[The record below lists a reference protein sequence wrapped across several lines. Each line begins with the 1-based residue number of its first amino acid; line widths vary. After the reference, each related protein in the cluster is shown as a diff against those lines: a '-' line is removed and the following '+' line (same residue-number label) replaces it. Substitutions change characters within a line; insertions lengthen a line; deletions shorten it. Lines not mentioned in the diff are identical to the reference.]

1 MLYFIRSVE
10 DTTLQQEAPQ
20 MKAKWM
26 AQIEIHEPIG
36 GSKQLL
42 LADLCTQ
49 EAEAPQHKFEYNI
62 HLLKSNLQKTFR
74 RQLWQPCLATLLQ
87 MIYQDPIET
96 LRRLAVILLEDSLL
110 YPHLYNKI
118 IWLQFATGKGYRLS
132 KLDVQTIVDAVAT
145 GLESASRYN
154 LALSADTTA
163 APSSFWL
170 RDPAQREAYIGPRL
184 RSLAGGMKFDTKF
197 LHVLAQRALT
207 SDLPLETEYT
217 SVGVE
222 DVEEFSP
229 AEHMIPES
237 IDFHCC
243 PQILKDLP
251 YKDAIWW
258 HWSSINARPIK
269 DKDAAV
275 EEGREQAHRIQH
287 EKTYE
292 NIERALNVYAKFQ
305 IDAMTRQRIKAKK
318 IITLDKWLHPK
329 T

>member
-1 MLYFIRSVE
+1 MLYFIRGVE
-10 DTTLQQEAPQ
+10 DTTLQQEPPAT
-20 MKAKWM
+20 KAKWI
-26 AQIEIHEPIG
+26 AQVELQQPIG

-49 EAEAPQHKFEYNI
+49 EPINPPNKFEYNI

-96 LRRLAVILLEDSLL
+96 LRRLPVVLLEDSML

-118 IWLQFATGKGYRLS
+118 IWLEFATSKGYRLS

-145 GLESASRYN
+145 GLESGGRYN
-154 LALSADTTA
+154 LALPVPAEG

-170 RDPAQREAYIGPRL
+170 RDPAEREAYIGPRL

-217 SVGVE
+217 SVDVE

-229 AEHMIPES
+229 SEHMIPES

-251 YKDAIWW
+251 HKDAIWW
-258 HWSSINARPIK
+258 HWSSINTRPIK

-305 IDAMTRQRIKAKK
+305 IDAMIRQRVKAKK
-318 IITLDKWLHPK
+318 VITLDKWLQSK